1 MTHLVRWFTV
11 LKMVDLSMAMLNK
24 QMVSYTPFG
33 SFSYGKWHIETDDV
47 PIKTS
52 IYNGFYSF

>member
-1 MTHLVRWFTV
+1 
-11 LKMVDLSMAMLNK
+11 VDLSMAMLNK

-52 IYNGFYSF
+52 IYNGFSSSLCKIIRW